1 MSSTINKSHFDCL
14 VLFVEH
20 GAPME
25 ARKLGK
31 VKQSLNARGI
41 VEHKKMKVEM
51 RNARYWKV

>member
-41 VEHKKMKVEM
+41 VEHKKNESRDEKC
-51 RNARYWKV
+51 